1 MIENSYVSDPH
12 QVIPL
17 VFKTETYGNRMTL
30 THSCHF
36 SESHD
41 AMLYK
46 ITITIGRKIM
56 HYIGYHGRSKKNP
69 LEPLLDDFPVKYIH
83 SSKNPELIA
92 DFANPDS
99 TIVYGIMASGTIQEM
114 KQLEY
119 KELTKVDAV
128 NNVHYYNKSNGGGK
142 GVKKIVTNSCR
153 QLLNEICTKI
163 KNNTYK
169 TVYILKDELKTIPR
183 VQVRMDKIDRDHVNE
198 LKEIMYKNGSETF
211 IAHALLYNNG
221 KRKLIGGIH
230 TTEGIIQVNTAQGLS
245 VMDIPEEDFKL
256 LNESALHELGLR
268 LNKGP
273 AIRQKENSND
283 DIANQIL
290 MKIKDFGL
298 YTPEGNPDIQHP
310 IIKDTMDDLE
320 ILKVKRKTILKI
332 VTSNAVTQKA
342 LSLGQ
347 NLINWELKQVD
358 LLNLKNRTWAKDDPD
373 AFQKDYLSRV
383 ITDIQ
388 EKHGKDTIFVKASPA
403 AYFFKSVEKLYLKN
417 GVINEGQPL
426 RGQPEFDPI
435 KHKGPKIAMIYYYP
449 TDMFYDGKAQYKAKE
464 VITNF
469 DAMYKNIHEPACL
482 FQIVS
487 VTYLP
492 KTTQELN
499 DKQ

>member
-12 QVIPL
+12 QVMPF

-99 TIVYGIMASGTIQEM
+99 TIVYGIIASGTIQEM

-119 KELTKVDAV
+119 QELAKVDAV

-142 GVKKIVTNSCR
+142 GVKKIVTDSCR
-153 QLLNEICTKI
+153 QILNEICTKI
-163 KNNTYK
+163 KNDTYDK
-169 TVYILKDELKTIPR
+169 TFILKNELKTIPR
-183 VQVRMDKIDRDHVNE
+183 VQVRMEKIDIDHVND
-198 LKEIMYKNGSETF
+198 LKEIMYKNGSNTF

-221 KRKLIGGIH
+221 KRELIGGIH
-230 TTEGIIQVNTAQGLS
+230 TTEGIIQVNTERGLS

-256 LNESALHELGLR
+256 LNKSSLHELGLR

-273 AIRQKENSND
+273 AIKQKENSND
-283 DIANQIL
+283 DLANQVL
-290 MKIKDFGL
+290 MKIEEHGL
-298 YTPEGNPDIQHP
+298 YTSEGNPDIHHP
-310 IIKDTMDDLE
+310 IIKDTMDGLG
-320 ILKVKRKTILKI
+320 ILKGKRKTIFKI
-332 VTSNAVTQKA
+332 VASNAVTQKA

-347 NLINWELKQVD
+347 NLINWELKKVD
-358 LLNLKNRTWAKDDPD
+358 LLNLKNRTWAEDDPE
-373 AFQKDYLSRV
+373 AFQKNYLSRV

-403 AYFFKSVEKLYLKN
+403 AYFFKSVEKIYLKN

-426 RGQPEFDPI
+426 RGQPGFDPI
-435 KHKGPKIAMIYYYP
+435 KHKAPKIAMIYYNP
-449 TDMFYDGKAQYKAKE
+449 TDMFYDDKAQDKAKE

-499 DKQ
+499 A